1 MRRMMQTR
9 CLPIPPRAQRNSSKT
24 NYVTNCHVSPIIL
37 ILDCTPTCS
46 VTTLILAKSCC
57 CCSHINSHKQVRGH
71 RTGSSHS
78 GAEEYPGKEHK
89 QTKGGT
95 RIYHSR
101 RSSCSRQIKIEREIG
116 SQPKMCEVHTGTC
129 IITLFALGKT
139 KYWHRVQQAVI

>member
-1 MRRMMQTR
+1 MKIHPFGFLTVFVVVVAVVVVVVVVFLTLTR
-9 CLPIPPRAQRNSSKT
+9 IIKSVVTGQVPVTLGWRNS
-24 NYVTNCHVSPIIL
+24 
-37 ILDCTPTCS
+37 
-46 VTTLILAKSCC
+46 
-57 CCSHINSHKQVRGH
+57 
-71 RTGSSHS
+71 
-78 GAEEYPGKEHK
+78 PGKT